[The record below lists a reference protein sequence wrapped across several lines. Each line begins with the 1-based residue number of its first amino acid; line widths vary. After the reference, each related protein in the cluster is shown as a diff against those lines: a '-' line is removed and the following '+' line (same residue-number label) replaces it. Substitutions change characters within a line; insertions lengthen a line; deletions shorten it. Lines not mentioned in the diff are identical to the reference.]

1 MALFI
6 QGFYSS
12 YAAIFFLVLNLLR
25 LFKPV
30 LRAAGDLGEHGV
42 FGSQAILLI
51 LRRLARAGAI
61 QLNPEPLERTHSRGC
76 SPNALYALLA

>member
-1 MALFI
+1 LFAGI
-6 QGFYSS
+6 TRSTLL
-12 YAAIFFLVLNLLR
+12 IHVLT
-25 LFKPV
+25 P
-30 LRAAGDLGEHGV
+30 E
-42 FGSQAILLI
+42 SQAILLI